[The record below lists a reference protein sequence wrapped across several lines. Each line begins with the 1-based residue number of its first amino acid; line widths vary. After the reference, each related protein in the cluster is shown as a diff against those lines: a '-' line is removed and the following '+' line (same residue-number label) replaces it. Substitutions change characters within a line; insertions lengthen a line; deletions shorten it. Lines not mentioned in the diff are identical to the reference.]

1 MQLPPL
7 SLAQALPCL
16 SMAAASC
23 GTVDSDILAGVTAII
38 GLWLSTRA
46 CLTILFPTALLGFL
60 LWALPCVS
68 NGTRLTV
75 VFLTFSVLAQGGGG
89 VRHMTSQTFITGPL
103 KRGVH

>member
-1 MQLPPL
+1 
-7 SLAQALPCL
+7 
-16 SMAAASC
+16 MAAASPRLDESC
-23 GTVDSDILAGVTAII
+23 ALLRRRYGTVDSDILAGVTAII
-38 GLWLSTRA
+38 GLWLGTRA

-89 VRHMTSQTFITGPL
+89 VRHMTSETFMNGAT
-103 KRGVH
+103 